1 MSTPLPL
8 QTRLG
13 AAARFAANA
22 ATGSLASKPKLLLVD
37 DEERILRSLA
47 MLFRLQYDLRTTTD
61 ASEAL
66 RIVEREPIHVI
77 VSDQKMPLMRGADLL
92 KQVKEKSPHTMRL
105 LLTGYS
111 ELDAVVDSVNEG
123 EIFRF
128 LNKPWD
134 AQDLRSTVAQA
145 MEIALASFATPAQM
159 PGTLPESAPAIAPSA
174 AQLMNQT
181 GSFVSPMSVDHIL
194 VVDDDPEVARVIQE
208 IAGPNQP
215 VQWARSIDEAFT
227 RIAEGHIGVVVAEI
241 EVGGERFTGAL
252 KALKRHHPEV
262 VSMVITP
269 FNDAG
274 TLIGLINEGQI
285 FRLIPKPIRKGPLA
299 MNLASALKQHR
310 LLKSA
315 PKPLVERFA
324 VQPARAADEVSLG
337 SRVMGL
343 LSRLRSRRA

>member
-1 MSTPLPL
+1 MSTPNPL
-8 QTRLG
+8 QSRLG
-13 AAARFAANA
+13 AAARFASTHGTAPVN
-22 ATGSLASKPKLLLVD
+22 KPRLLLVD

-47 MLFRLQYDLRTTTD
+47 MLFRTQYELRMTTD
-61 ASEAL
+61 AHEAL
-66 RIVEREPIHVI
+66 RIVEQEQIHVI
-77 VSDQKMPLMRGADLL
+77 VSDQKMPIMRGADLL
-92 KQVKEKSPHTMRL
+92 KQVKERSPHTMRL

-134 AQDLRSTVAQA
+134 AQDLRTTVAQA
-145 MEIALASFATPAQM
+145 MEIAQASFAAPPVLAAAM
-159 PGTLPESAPAIAPSA
+159 PEAAPGISPTA
-174 AQLMNQT
+174 AQLMTQS
-181 GSFVSPMSVDHIL
+181 GSFVSPMSAELIL

-215 VQWARSIDEAFT
+215 VRWARSIDEAFT
-227 RIAEGHIGVVVAEI
+227 RIAEENVGVVVAEI
-241 EVGGERFTGAL
+241 EVGAL

-269 FNDAG
+269 FNDAS

-310 LLKSA
+310 LLKAA
-315 PKPLVERFA
+315 PKTFTERYA
-324 VQPARAADEVSLG
+324 VQPTRASDELG
-337 SRVMGL
+337 IASRVMGL
-343 LSRLRSRRA
+343 LSRLRGRTA

>member
-1 MSTPLPL
+1 MSTPNPL
-8 QTRLG
+8 QSRLG
-13 AAARFAANA
+13 GAARFASTHGTAPVN
-22 ATGSLASKPKLLLVD
+22 KPRLLLVD

-47 MLFRLQYDLRTTTD
+47 MLFRAQYELRMTTD
-61 ASEAL
+61 AFEAL
-66 RIVEREPIHVI
+66 RIVEQEQIHVI
-77 VSDQKMPLMRGADLL
+77 VSDQKMPIMRGADLL

-134 AQDLRSTVAQA
+134 AQDLRTTVAQA
-145 MEIALASFATPAQM
+145 MEIAQASFAAPPVLAAAM
-159 PGTLPESAPAIAPSA
+159 PEAAPGISPTA
-174 AQLMNQT
+174 AQLMTQS
-181 GSFVSPMSVDHIL
+181 GSFVSPMSTELIL

-215 VQWARSIDEAFT
+215 VRWARSIDEAFT
-227 RIAEGHIGVVVAEI
+227 RIAEENVGVVVAEI

-269 FNDAG
+269 FNDAS

-310 LLKSA
+310 LLKAA
-315 PKPLVERFA
+315 PKTFTERYA
-324 VQPARAADEVSLG
+324 VQPTRASDELG
-337 SRVMGL
+337 IASRVMGL
-343 LSRLRSRRA
+343 LSRLRGRTA

>member
-1 MSTPLPL
+1 
-8 QTRLG
+8 
-13 AAARFAANA
+13 
-22 ATGSLASKPKLLLVD
+22 
-37 DEERILRSLA
+37 
-47 MLFRLQYDLRTTTD
+47 
-61 ASEAL
+61 
-66 RIVEREPIHVI
+66 
-77 VSDQKMPLMRGADLL
+77 
-92 KQVKEKSPHTMRL
+92 
-105 LLTGYS
+105 
-111 ELDAVVDSVNEG
+111 
-123 EIFRF
+123 
-128 LNKPWD
+128 
-134 AQDLRSTVAQA
+134 
-145 MEIALASFATPAQM
+145 
-159 PGTLPESAPAIAPSA
+159 
-174 AQLMNQT
+174 
-181 GSFVSPMSVDHIL
+181 
-194 VVDDDPEVARVIQE
+194 VIQE

-274 TLIGLINEGQI
+274 TLIGL
-285 FRLIPKPIRKGPLA
+285 PKPIRKGPLA

-315 PKPLVERFA
+315 PKTLVERFA

>member
-1 MSTPLPL
+1 MSHPNPL
-8 QTRLG
+8 QARLS
-13 AAARFAANA
+13 AAARFAQTQSPA
-22 ATGSLASKPKLLLVD
+22 LEKPLLLLVD

-47 MLFRLQYDLRTTTD
+47 MLFRGLYELRTTTD
-61 ASEAL
+61 AHEAL
-66 RIVEREPIHVI
+66 RIVERERIHVV
-77 VSDQKMPLMRGADLL
+77 VSDQKMPIMRGADLL
-92 KQVKEKSPHTMRL
+92 RQIKEKSPHTMRL

-134 AQDLRSTVAQA
+134 AQDLRTTVAQA
-145 MEIALASFATPAQM
+145 MEIAEASFATPPQL
-159 PGTLPESAPAIAPSA
+159 PGAMAEAAPGIAPTS
-174 AQLMNQT
+174 AQLMTQT
-181 GSFVSPMSVDHIL
+181 GSFVAPMSVEWIL
-194 VVDDDPEVARVIQE
+194 VVDDDPEVAKVIQE

-215 VQWARSIDEAFT
+215 VRWARSINEAFA
-227 RIAEGHIGVVVAEI
+227 RIAEDNIGVVIAEL

-252 KALKRHHPEV
+252 KVLKQRHPEV

-285 FRLIPKPIRKGPLA
+285 YRLIPKPIRKGPLA

-310 LLKSA
+310 LLKAA
-315 PKPLVERFA
+315 PKAFA
-324 VQPARAADEVSLG
+324 QRYSVQTLRSADELSIAN
-337 SRVMGL
+337 RVVGL
-343 LSRLRSRRA
+343 LSRLRGKPA